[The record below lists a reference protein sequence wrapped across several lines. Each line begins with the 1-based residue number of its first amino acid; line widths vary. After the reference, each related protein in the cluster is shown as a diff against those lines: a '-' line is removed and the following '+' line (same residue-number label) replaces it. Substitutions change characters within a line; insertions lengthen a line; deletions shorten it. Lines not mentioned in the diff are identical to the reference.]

1 MELELNN
8 NPLTLSESFDPTSF
22 GVKTE
27 LRLVTPNVAREM
39 LKRNRNNRR
48 LKPSNV
54 TKLRKEIRSNNWVFD
69 GMPIRFDK
77 SGNLLD
83 GQHRLT
89 ALIKEN
95 KSLMF
100 LIVSGIGSQA
110 FKVMD
115 TGSMRNGVD
124 ALAIEG
130 VEYSQVINSAIRT
143 IMKLRSGSFS
153 SAAAGASPSN
163 TDIINFY
170 NDNKVLSELASS
182 TNKLTANFNFVL
194 SASSILSLAFMF
206 RERNVD
212 DAEKFMSKLC
222 TGLGLD
228 EGSPILILRNI
239 LIKDKLS
246 DKKMTPKLKYHYI
259 FKTWNY
265 YRKGK
270 KVSALRKPDTDK
282 PLSII

>member
-8 NPLTLSESFDPTSF
+8 NPLTLSESFDSSSF

-27 LRLVTPNVAREM
+27 LRLVTPSVAREM

-48 LKPSNV
+48 LKKTNV
-54 TKLRKEIRSNNWVFD
+54 TKLRKEIRANNWVFD

-89 ALIKEN
+89 ALIEEN

-100 LIVSGIGSQA
+100 LIVSGIGSHA

-130 VEYSQVINSAIRT
+130 VEYSQTINSAIRT
-143 IMKLRSGSFS
+143 IIKLRSGSFV
-153 SAAAGASPSN
+153 SAAAGSAPSN
-163 TDIINFY
+163 TDIVKFY
-170 NDNKVLSELASS
+170 NENKILSELASS
-182 TNKLTANFNFVL
+182 TNKLTSNFNSVL
-194 SASSILSLAFMF
+194 SASSILALAFVF
-206 RERNVD
+206 RGKNVN
-212 DAEKFMSKLC
+212 DADVFMSKLC

-228 EGSPILILRNI
+228 EGSPILTLRNI

-246 DKKMTPKLKYHYI
+246 DKKMTLKLKYHYI
-259 FKTWNY
+259 FKAWNY
-265 YRKGK
+265 FRKGK
-270 KVSALRKPDTDK
+270 KVSALRRPDTDK

>member
-1 MELELNN
+1 MELEVNN
-8 NPLTLSESFDPTSF
+8 NPLTLSESFDPSSF

-153 SAAAGASPSN
+153 SAAAGASPRS
-163 TDIINFY
+163 
-170 NDNKVLSELASS
+170 
-182 TNKLTANFNFVL
+182 
-194 SASSILSLAFMF
+194 
-206 RERNVD
+206 
-212 DAEKFMSKLC
+212 
-222 TGLGLD
+222 
-228 EGSPILILRNI
+228 
-239 LIKDKLS
+239 
-246 DKKMTPKLKYHYI
+246 
-259 FKTWNY
+259 
-265 YRKGK
+265 
-270 KVSALRKPDTDK
+270 
-282 PLSII
+282 